1 MLWVAA
7 VAAGCTQASRPPLRA
22 HVPGPPPLPQLQ
34 ADLRHLPV
42 SHPTLPAWLETQPAG
57 IDVLIASIEQAIE
70 RGERAYRENRPEQGR
85 QEFDRAINQLLASG
99 LNFSADP
106 RLEPLLDRLM
116 ATLHRYQ
123 QSEPSQPEAASG
135 EAPQVSPLEEL
146 GEIAPT
152 AAAPALEEKAA
163 AELISV
169 PHDLPLTVNPQVLSF
184 LSFFQTPRGQKIF
197 EHSLERFAQY
207 ADMIRAILREQGLP
221 EDLVYLPLPESGYQ
235 PRAMSRAG
243 ARGLWQFMPFR
254 GREYG
259 LRIDRWVDER
269 MDPVKSTRAAAE
281 HLRDLYQMFHDWYLV
296 LAAYNAGPLTVARA
310 IERTGYADFWE
321 LCRLNALPAETKSY
335 VPIVLAFILAA
346 KAPTL
351 YGLNLPPAAP
361 VEATEDFV
369 PGHAVDLRLVA
380 DLTGVELSRLQQLNP
395 ALLGVVTPEDPGFVL
410 HVPRGTAASL
420 EQELAAIPRERWV
433 GWRVHRVAEGETL
446 AAVARQYRVRQ
457 DVLRAANHLSADDPL
472 QPGQQLLVPAPSVR
486 TVSYYR
492 VPARMTVAAIAR
504 LLGVPVASL
513 RRWNHL
519 RGSRVRAGALL
530 KIYVSVPGAR
540 LEQAR
545 ERRAHLAPASAAVE
559 DDPAPRRSYRVRP
572 GDTLWSLAER
582 FHITVEELKR
592 ANPSL
597 HGSRLKAGQRL
608 WIPD

>member
-1 MLWVAA
+1 VAA
-7 VAAGCTQASRPPLRA
+7 GAGCTQASRPAL
-22 HVPGPPPLPQLQ
+22 HVNPPGPPPLPQLQ
-34 ADLRHLPV
+34 ADFRHLPV
-42 SHPTLPAWLETQPAG
+42 RRPTLPAWLETQPAG

-70 RGERAYRENRPEQGR
+70 RAERDYRENRPEQGR

-116 ATLHRYQ
+116 ATLHHYQ
-123 QSEPSQPEAASG
+123 QSEPNQPEAASG
-135 EAPQVSPLEEL
+135 EAPQISPLEEL
-146 GEIAPT
+146 GEIAPA
-152 AAAPALEEKAA
+152 AAAPVLEEKAA
-163 AELISV
+163 AELMSV
-169 PHDLPLTVNPQVLSF
+169 PHDLPLTINPQVLSF

-197 EHSLERFAQY
+197 EHSLERFTQY
-207 ADMIRAILREQGLP
+207 ADMIRSVLREQGLP

-259 LRIDRWVDER
+259 LRVDRWVDER

-321 LCRLNALPAETKSY
+321 LCRLNALPAETKNY

-380 DLTGVELSRLQQLNP
+380 DLAGVDLGRLQQLNP
-395 ALLGVVTPEDPGFVL
+395 ALLGVVTPEDPNFAL

-420 EQELAAIPRERWV
+420 ARELAAIPRERWV
-433 GWRVHRVAEGETL
+433 GWRLHRVAEGETL
-446 AAVARQYRVRQ
+446 ATVARQFHVRVN
-457 DVLRAANHLSADDPL
+457 VLTAANHLSASDAL
-472 QPGQQLLVPAPSVR
+472 QPGQPLLVPAPSVR

-492 VPARMTVAAIAR
+492 VPARMTVAAVAR
-504 LLGVPVASL
+504 LLGVPVTSL

-530 KIYVSVPGAR
+530 RVYVSVPGAR
-540 LEQAR
+540 FEQAAT
-545 ERRAHLAPASAAVE
+545 RRVHLTSTAAAVQGDPASG
-559 DDPAPRRSYRVRP
+559 RSYRVRP
-572 GDTLWSLAER
+572 GDTLWSVARRFGTTAEA
-582 FHITVEELKR
+582 LKR

-597 HGSRLKAGQRL
+597 HGSRLRAGQRL
-608 WIPD
+608 WIPN